1 MDAGISMASKEIV
14 RIDSSNI
21 AFLDVVRGLKSE
33 ADRVL
38 NAFKSTTPDILAM
51 SISNEEVKGLR
62 DYAEDPYEV
71 DMSRYEELY
80 AKYLARF
87 GDVFLPPPCFLAGL
101 EAADRSATEIIG
113 IDMDD
118 ETHTAAYCALVSG
131 YDLFRHTTRFNF
143 IKLRRFN
150 AKTPA
155 EFAVR
160 WDRAVNGLRGFRE
173 LEREREEFMAKELNK
188 ILAKRKSCLAMIDV
202 ERAENVRRLL
212 RK

>member
-1 MDAGISMASKEIV
+1 MTAAEDIV
-14 RIDSSNI
+14 RIEGGRI

-33 ADRVL
+33 AERVFR
-38 NAFKSTTPDILAM
+38 AFESVAPDVLAM
-51 SISNEEVKGLR
+51 SVSTEEIKGMR

-80 AKYLARF
+80 AKYLSRF
-87 GDVFLPPPCFLAGL
+87 GDVFLPPPCFLAGM
-101 EAADRSATEIIG
+101 EAADRSGVDIIG

-143 IKLRRFN
+143 IKLKRFN
-150 AKTPA
+150 SKTPA
-155 EFAVR
+155 EFVIQ
-160 WDRAVNGLRGFRE
+160 WDRTVNSLRGFRE
-173 LEREREEFMAKELNK
+173 LEREREEFMARELKKIQSKE
-188 ILAKRKSCLAMIDV
+188 KSCLALVDV

-212 RK
+212 TERK